1 MNINSI
7 HERFYKKKVYY
18 IKGKDYIKFFN
29 NITTNKIVERED
41 NVLLRTLWLNN
52 KGRIVHDLSIG
63 WYRNDSA
70 NDNDKRIFLIDNFSV
85 ESIEENINKYKMS
98 LNIKIEKTELE
109 ARIVDKISTKVSGI
123 YFFKTSIPLMEK
135 YIAIGNKKNIEQSGL
150 NIFDRKDF
158 INNGS
163 IYNKMI
169 QNNKTPMEL
178 NLWYPIDFKKGCYL
192 GQEIVARVRYKG
204 QVKRNFSYVA
214 VKSTKSMDDQKI
226 YKGIDEIGKLIN
238 LELIEDGISYY
249 SALIN
254 HNENYEQKGLL
265 VIVGKKEYSA
275 NIIKNNFKEYNE
287 KGLG

>member
-135 YIAIGNKKNIEQSGL
+135 YIAIGNKKNIEQSGF

>member
-109 ARIVDKISTKVSGI
+109 AHIVDKISTKVSGI

>member
-63 WYRNDSA
+63 WYRNDSV

>member
-52 KGRIVHDLSIG
+52 KGRIVHDLSSG

-150 NIFDRKDF
+150 DIFDRKDF

-192 GQEIVARVRYKG
+192 GQEIVDSVRYKG

>member
-1 MNINSI
+1 
-7 HERFYKKKVYY
+7 
-18 IKGKDYIKFFN
+18 
-29 NITTNKIVERED
+29 
-41 NVLLRTLWLNN
+41 
-52 KGRIVHDLSIG
+52 
-63 WYRNDSA
+63 
-70 NDNDKRIFLIDNFSV
+70 
-85 ESIEENINKYKMS
+85 
-98 LNIKIEKTELE
+98 
-109 ARIVDKISTKVSGI
+109 
-123 YFFKTSIPLMEK
+123 MEK

-275 NIIKNNFKEYNE
+275 NIIKIILKNIMK
-287 KGLG
+287 KG